1 MTIAEKS
8 RIGIATP
15 HIFPDGRVDMDLV
28 RRFVRRADALGYA
41 SLWTQERVTGRPTV
55 LDPVTFLSYIAG
67 QAARPRIGVSV
78 FVLPRHNPI
87 HLAKQMASLDQM
99 SGGRLIVGVGLGA
112 ANDLAQYGIPAERR
126 VRRFMEHVEILKA
139 LWTQTPV
146 RYSGELY
153 ELDNVNIE
161 PKPVQKPHPPLWFGA
176 NADPAIRR
184 AVRYADGWTGAGSS
198 PRDSFEERVAMVENV
213 AIVGL
218 GDGTRISFFDA
229 ANPNDPV
236 ILAAQNTALRDLTVT
251 IPSDSGGGQPV
262 LVRVDNVVIDL
273 ERVVLDGSIS
283 LAQTTGIFV
292 TSEGSSGSS
301 IKDSTLKNLERGLHS
316 VNTNTNVTENLFE
329 NIRRDAVFIGFTEF
343 KQGDSETPLLGDT
356 ADFTRAV
363 GFITDWWLIG
373 PFPNPQKSAY
383 KRAFFPEGRVDLK
396 GLGAVDGRTLIW
408 KRTIVDAVPARI
420 DLTEQFRP
428 NTEVACYAYST
439 IDSPSARDIHLR
451 IGTDDGCVVWLNG
464 RRIHGTN
471 AERGFLLDQDIV
483 KARLEK
489 GENELLVKVLQSGG
503 GWEMCVRITDDLNRP
518 LDLTA
523 WK

>member
-198 PRDSFEERVAMVENV
+198 PRDSFEERVAMVKRLLAEE
-213 AIVGL
+213 G
-218 GDGTRISFFDA
+218 RDA
-229 ANPNDPV
+229 ASFPV
-236 ILAAQNTALRDLTVT
+236 SKRVYVAVDDDAQRALARLKEWFGYYYGNADMA
-251 IPSDSGGGQPV
+251 
-262 LVRVDNVVIDL
+262 
-273 ERVVLDGSIS
+273 ERVAVWGSRAQVPERLDSWAEAGVAEFILNPVFDMEDHLET
-283 LAQTTGIFV
+283 LAELTGL
-292 TSEGSSGSS
+292 S
-301 IKDSTLKNLERGLHS
+301 
-316 VNTNTNVTENLFE
+316 
-329 NIRRDAVFIGFTEF
+329 
-343 KQGDSETPLLGDT
+343 
-356 ADFTRAV
+356 
-363 GFITDWWLIG
+363 
-373 PFPNPQKSAY
+373 
-383 KRAFFPEGRVDLK
+383 
-396 GLGAVDGRTLIW
+396 
-408 KRTIVDAVPARI
+408 
-420 DLTEQFRP
+420 
-428 NTEVACYAYST
+428 
-439 IDSPSARDIHLR
+439 
-451 IGTDDGCVVWLNG
+451 
-464 RRIHGTN
+464 
-471 AERGFLLDQDIV
+471 
-483 KARLEK
+483 
-489 GENELLVKVLQSGG
+489 
-503 GWEMCVRITDDLNRP
+503 
-518 LDLTA
+518 
-523 WK
+523 